1 MTALA
6 QLYVLYSDRAR
17 SFNPWQRVLYPNL
30 NIIMNGLVYYAKQS
44 RLLAYIDK
52 TAIFYDNGMP
62 EKIEYVINADLANV
76 DKWYEANGMR
86 RNTQNTN

>member
-1 MTALA
+1 MTA
-6 QLYVLYSDRAR
+6 
-17 SFNPWQRVLYPNL
+17 RVISELKYNYEWPCL
-30 NIIMNGLVYYAKQS
+30 LRQTD
-44 RLLAYIDK
+44 RLLAYIDE
-52 TAIFYDNGMP
+52 TAIFYANGMP